1 MNPTEQNTHKQLNFQ
16 APGDRIK
23 AFFDRFDIGRLGY
36 RCGMKKTRGVP
47 VLSLLLTI
55 FTLPFAQTNI
65 YRHFTK
71 ENTEFQKDALYSLLR
86 SPNISW
92 RRFLLHVAILAI
104 DYLRSLSEER
114 RDSVLIVDDST
125 LARPRAKKVELCS
138 RVFDHT
144 EGKFLKGF
152 RFLCLGWSDGF
163 SFLPVNFVL
172 LGSQNPQNMVHNA
185 VKVLDPRVSGAKR
198 RKEATAGAPAALL
211 KMLKLAKK
219 YNIKARYVLMDSWF
233 SAPALVSKAAELFPV
248 ITMVKKTSKFQY
260 LTESGPLSV
269 NAIHRS
275 LKKRPGKAKWLASSL
290 VQLKGGLNVRL
301 VFVRRRNTKEWLAL
315 LSTDTSLP
323 EAEIIRLYGI
333 RWDIEVFFRTVKQH
347 LGFEKGSQGR
357 DYDSL
362 IAHSTIVMLRYIFLS
377 LEQRRISD
385 KRTLGLLFHSCCAEV
400 KSLSF
405 LAALHRILDT
415 IAAQFE
421 GKGMPA
427 EITEPIFQVIIAQV
441 LQQMSFMPIK
451 QDVQY
456 ANAG

>member
-1 MNPTEQNTHKQLNFQ
+1 MNPTEQNTYKQLNFQ
-16 APGDRIK
+16 VTGDQIK
-23 AFFDRFDIGRLGY
+23 AFFERCDIGRLGY

-47 VLSLLLTI
+47 VLSLLLTF
-55 FTLPFAQTNI
+55 FTLPFAQTNL
-65 YRHFTK
+65 YRHFK
-71 ENTEFQKDALYSLLR
+71 EANTEFQKDALYSLLR

-92 RRFLLHVAILAI
+92 RRFLRHVAIIAI
-104 DYLRSLSEER
+104 DFFRSLSAEC

-163 SFLPVNFVL
+163 SFSPIDFAL
-172 LGSQNPQNMVHNA
+172 LSSQRQQNIVHNA

-198 RKEATAGAPAALL
+198 RKEATEGAPAALF
-211 KMLKLAKK
+211 KMLKLAKT
-219 YNIKARYVLMDSWF
+219 YGIKARYVLMDSWF
-233 SAPALVSKAAELFPV
+233 SAPAVVSKAAEFFPV
-248 ITMVKKTSKFQY
+248 ITRIKKTSKVHY
-260 LTESGPLSV
+260 LTECGPLSV

-275 LKKRPGKAKWLASSL
+275 LKKRPGKAKWLASTL

-301 VFVRRRNTKEWLAL
+301 VFLRRRNTKEWLAL

-333 RWDIEVFFRTVKQH
+333 RWDIEVFFRTAKQH

-400 KSLSF
+400 ESLSF
-405 LAALHRILDT
+405 LAALRRILDT
-415 IAAQFE
+415 IATQCE
-421 GKGMPA
+421 GKGVPA
-427 EITEPIFQVIIAQV
+427 EIAEPIFQAIIAQA
-441 LQQMSFMPIK
+441 LQQMNFMTIK
-451 QDVQY
+451 QGGQY